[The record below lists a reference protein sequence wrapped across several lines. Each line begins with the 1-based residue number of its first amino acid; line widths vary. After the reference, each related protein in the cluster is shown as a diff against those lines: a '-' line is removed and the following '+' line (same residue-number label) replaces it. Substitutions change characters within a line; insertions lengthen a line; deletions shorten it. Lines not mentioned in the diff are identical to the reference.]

1 MISTFTL
8 DAEFEISNGKSH
20 HFYFKNFDATKT
32 GEQIRSALEKLTK
45 LSLFEKDGVQL
56 FKKVKHATIIEE
68 RETEVF
74 DESAKFE
81 SQPKAPKDSLSTLMD
96 SVADEPAQ
104 IKPELAPVEPIPTE
118 SEETLEHVRI
128 PEDLRITEERPAPD
142 RLIQTIELPRGID
155 PWSLNEEQAIAVI
168 SACLP
173 KHATP
178 INLDVDDQS
187 VPAKLLVTA
196 IVEAEERAAPASVQE
211 SAPEPTK
218 SPPVQPKKKR
228 KRLLDRIRKRE

>member
-1 MISTFTL
+1 MISTVTL
-8 DAEFEISNGKSH
+8 DAEFENSNGKSH

-81 SQPKAPKDSLSTLMD
+81 SQPKVPKDPLSTLMN
-96 SVADEPAQ
+96 SVAAAPVS
-104 IKPELAPVEPIPTE
+104 APVELATE
-118 SEETLEHVRI
+118 STPIKTEETLEHVRI
-128 PEDLRITEERPAPD
+128 PEDLRIAEERPAPD

-173 KHATP
+173 EHATP

-211 SAPEPTK
+211 SAPEATK

>member
-8 DAEFEISNGKSH
+8 DAEFENSNGKSH

-81 SQPKAPKDSLSTLMD
+81 SQLKTPKDPLSTLMN
-96 SVADEPAQ
+96 SVAA
-104 IKPELAPVEPIPTE
+104 APVELATE
-118 SEETLEHVRI
+118 STPIKTEETLEHVRI

-173 KHATP
+173 EHATP

-196 IVEAEERAAPASVQE
+196 MIEVKERAAPASVQE
-211 SAPEPTK
+211 SAPEASK
-218 SPPVQPKKKR
+218 LPPVQPKKKR